1 MGKMSRDKGARIER
15 EIVNCHK
22 ESGVYAERYDAR
34 RGQFGAER
42 SYDID
47 VYWRGKDEA
56 PLCGEIKARKA
67 LPQWIWE
74 YLGENDFLV
83 LRQNGRQPLY
93 VVPHNVWLRIL
104 GGKDGKE
111 IDV

>member
-22 ESGVYAERYDAR
+22 EAGIHAERYDAR

-56 PLCGEIKARKA
+56 PLYGEIKGRKQFPA
-67 LPQWIWE
+67 WLTG

-83 LRQNGRQPLY
+83 LREDGRKPLY
-93 VVPHNVWLRIL
+93 VVPHDVWIGIL
-104 GGKDGKE
+104 KNGKA
-111 IDV
+111 